1 MGRHHTLVRFGHVS
15 AIRDVLPGPPI
26 SRSGIFSIP
35 QTVEFTYPPAFQ
47 LPERRDPQA
56 GDGVHH
62 ERSVEGGPWSLPIR
76 SSTRGS
82 SRRPRFID
90 SVRERVAT
98 VVVGQDVVVERVLI
112 ALFTGGHLLL
122 QGVPG
127 LAKTL
132 LVAAVSR
139 TIELD
144 FARIQF
150 TIDLLPS
157 DILGS
162 EILDQRTHEFL
173 TNKGPIFT
181 NLLLADEINR
191 AAPKVQS
198 ALLEAMQERKVTIGK
213 ETFKLPA
220 PFLVIATQN
229 PVEQS
234 GTFELP
240 EAQLD
245 RFMLCHRLV
254 YPTVEEEREILA
266 RNARLG
272 VKREDKGAV
281 ARTEFDI
288 LDQEP
293 VGTTEDLVKAMER
306 IPEIHVSETFVEHV
320 VQVVD
325 RTRSHP
331 LLDLGCSPRAGIA
344 LIKASRARALIHGRD
359 YVVPEDLYALAEDV
373 VLHRIR
379 LSYEALADGVTA
391 AGLLAEILAEIG
403 APSGRDGVG

>member
-1 MGRHHTLVRFGHVS
+1 MNPN
-15 AIRDVLPGPPI
+15 I
-26 SRSGIFSIP
+26 
-35 QTVEFTYPPAFQ
+35 EFIQ
-47 LPERRDPQA
+47 K
-56 GDGVHH
+56 
-62 ERSVEGGPWSLPIR
+62 
-76 SSTRGS
+76 
-82 SRRPRFID
+82 
-90 SVRERVAT
+90 VRERIGT
-98 VVVGQDVVVERVLI
+98 VVVGQDVVVERLLI

-132 LVAAVSR
+132 LVATLSKS
-139 TIELD
+139 IDLD

-162 EILDQRTHEFL
+162 EVLDQRTNEFR

-213 ETFKLPA
+213 ETYRLPA

-245 RFMLCHRLV
+245 RFMLCHRLE
-254 YPTVEEEREILA
+254 YPSTAEEREVLR
-266 RNARLG
+266 RNLKLG
-272 VKREDKGAV
+272 VRREDKGAV
-281 ARTEFDI
+281 ARTEFDV
-288 LDQEP
+288 LDHEP
-293 VGTTEDLVKAMER
+293 VGAVEQVVAAMEAVHDV
-306 IPEIHVSETFVEHV
+306 HVSDTFLEHV
-320 VQVVD
+320 VEIVA
-325 RTRSHP
+325 RTRRHP
-331 LLDLGCSPRAGIA
+331 DIELGASPRAGIA
-344 LIKASRARALIHGRD
+344 LTKAGRARALIHGRT

-373 VLHRIR
+373 LLHRMR
-379 LSYEALADGVTA
+379 LNYEALADGKTG
-391 AGLLAEILAEIG
+391 AGVLKTILAEMETPVSSNG
-403 APSGRDGVG
+403 AAKVAAKAAANVVSGS